1 MQEDYGGYARR
12 RKKPGI
18 GRYPMGPT
26 NIDRVDIGS
35 CLWHPTF
42 VVDTDGGRRL
52 RESTRMKMVTQV
64 KRCKIAYAQVSQHY
78 GGYAGRLWRLCGK
91 IRLCLCICV
100 PYSFLN
106 SYYHKLSEN
115 AWVGGSG
122 ASRSGEKKKKS

>member
-1 MQEDYGGYARR
+1 MVNQAFRIKIAYRRNYGGYTRR
-12 RKKPGI
+12 LRRLYALKKAGI

-64 KRCKIAYAQVSQHY
+64 KRCKIAYA
-78 GGYAGRLWRLCGK
+78 
-91 IRLCLCICV
+91 
-100 PYSFLN
+100 
-106 SYYHKLSEN
+106 
-115 AWVGGSG
+115 
-122 ASRSGEKKKKS
+122 